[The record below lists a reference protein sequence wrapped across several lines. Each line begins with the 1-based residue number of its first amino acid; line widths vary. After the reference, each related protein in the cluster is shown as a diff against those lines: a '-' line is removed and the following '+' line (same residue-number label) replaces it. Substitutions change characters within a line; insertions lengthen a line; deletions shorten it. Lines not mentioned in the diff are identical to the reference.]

1 MLLTTYRV
9 ASDAAVTADKWIV
22 ATFFVLI
29 VIGFMASILLRVIE
43 YGYEVLDNHKE
54 DDDVSVLQEVQQTT
68 KDRKIS

>member
-9 ASDAAVTADKWIV
+9 ASDAAVTADKLIL

-29 VIGFMASILLRVIE
+29 VIGFMASLLLRVIE

-54 DDDVSVLQEVQQTT
+54 DDDVSTLQEVQQTT
-68 KDRKIS
+68 QDRDIS

>member
-29 VIGFMASILLRVIE
+29 VISFMASILLRVIE
-43 YGYEVLDNHKE
+43 YGYEALDNHKE

-68 KDRKIS
+68 KDRKVS